1 MVGAG
6 YVCVDEWGWGD
17 VGWGVGVMWGELW
30 ECRG

>member
-6 YVCVDEWGWGD
+6 CVLMCGGGGD